1 MWLGLVAATVTGC
14 NSGGGDNEKRDPLAV
29 SVRR

>member
-14 NSGGGDNEKRDPLAV
+14 NGGGDNGKRDPLAV
-29 SVRR
+29 RVRR